1 MTPQDRL
8 AVLQAAIDGK
18 PLQYRPI
25 NTAGGRDWQDL
36 RYPSRDG
43 TLNFSMYEFRVK
55 PQPRTFYAIE
65 NSRIIGKSRLYDTEA
80 DATISAEQF
89 GGNVIKLQE
98 VIEDEGA

>member
-18 PLQYRPI
+18 PLQYRPR
-25 NTAGGRDWQDL
+25 NGQHWREATLATDRNGA
-36 RYPSRDG
+36 
-43 TLNFSMYEFRVK
+43 LNFAAYDFRIK

-65 NSRIIGKSRLYDTEA
+65 DSRIIGRSRLYDTEA
-80 DATISAEQF
+80 DAVYNAVQF